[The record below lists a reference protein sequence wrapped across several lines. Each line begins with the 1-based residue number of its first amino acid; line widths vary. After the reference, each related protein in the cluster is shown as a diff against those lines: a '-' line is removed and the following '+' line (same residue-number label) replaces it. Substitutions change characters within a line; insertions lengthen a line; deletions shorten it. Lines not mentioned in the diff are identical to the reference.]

1 MVVDISD
8 GGIRLRR
15 YSDDRLPPRAAI
27 YDHSDRTFRPAV
39 VAWCRGDE
47 VGLHFTDCA
56 TPATQPEVER
66 FSDRSDLNSVYIQK

>member
-15 YSDDRLPPRAAI
+15 YSENRLPPRAAI

-47 VGLHFTDCA
+47 VGLRFTDCA
-56 TPATQPEVER
+56 TPATPPEVQR